1 LAGPAPTRGLPG
13 RNARGQGVAQ
23 PGFTTPRFEVLAD
36 VGVVQLRRS
45 GREIWVTIVHAPRNQ
60 VPGSTCASTWRLRT
74 GIGSM
79 RLEAERRERT
89 EAQRSGE
96 VRAIHRPAEARVVVG
111 TAHGRGAEGGC
122 GLACV

>member
-1 LAGPAPTRGLPG
+1 
-13 RNARGQGVAQ
+13 
-23 PGFTTPRFEVLAD
+23 
-36 VGVVQLRRS
+36 
-45 GREIWVTIVHAPRNQ
+45 
-60 VPGSTCASTWRLRT
+60 
-74 GIGSM
+74 M

-122 GLACV
+122 GLACVRAETIQG